1 MSRQEYDYIVVG
13 GGSAGC
19 VVATRLIEHNAGTV
33 LLLEA
38 GGPDSSLFH
47 TIPATVVKVFQQ
59 KSWPYMTIP
68 QPHCNGREMIIA
80 QGKVLGNPVLK
91 GIGEKY
97 GKNEVQVSLRWLVQ
111 QDSVMAIPRTSK
123 TERLKDN
130 LNIFDFE
137 LSAEDVAQIDQL
149 KKDNQRVVNPSFAPD
164 WDTVS

>member
-80 QGKVLGNPVLK
+80 QGKVLGGGSSVN
-91 GIGEKY
+91 GMIYIRG
-97 GKNEVQVSLRWLVQ
+97 Q
-111 QDSVMAIPRTSK
+111 QED
-123 TERLKDN
+123 
-130 LNIFDFE
+130 FDE
-137 LSAEDVAQIDQL
+137 WAVPGWSARD
-149 KKDNQRVVNPSFAPD
+149 
-164 WDTVS
+164 